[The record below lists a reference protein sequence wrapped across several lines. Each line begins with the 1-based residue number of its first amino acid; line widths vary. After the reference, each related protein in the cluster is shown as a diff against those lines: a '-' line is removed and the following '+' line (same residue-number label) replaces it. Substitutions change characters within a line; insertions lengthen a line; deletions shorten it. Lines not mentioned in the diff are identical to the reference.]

1 MPILYALVAGLLFGA
16 GLTISDMVNPARV
29 QNFLDIA
36 GTFDP
41 TLLFVMGGAL
51 AVALP
56 GYRLVYRQGA
66 PLAAERFNLAAARD
80 IDARL
85 LGGAAIFGIGWGLAG
100 ICPGP
105 AFADLATGSMGIVA
119 FIAAMMGGMLLV
131 RWFTAAR

>member
-1 MPILYALVAGLLFGA
+1 MPIVYALIAGTLFGA
-16 GLTISDMVNPARV
+16 GLAISDMVNPARV
-29 QNFLDIA
+29 QNFLDLA

-56 GYRLVYRQGA
+56 GYRLVYRQGH
-66 PLAAERFNLAAARD
+66 PLAAERFHLPTLKD

-85 LGGAAIFGIGWGLAG
+85 LGGAALFGVGWGLAG

-105 AFADLATGSMGIVA
+105 AFANLATGNVGVVA
-119 FIAAMMGGMLLV
+119 FIVAMIGGM
-131 RWFTAAR
+131 FAARWLTDAR